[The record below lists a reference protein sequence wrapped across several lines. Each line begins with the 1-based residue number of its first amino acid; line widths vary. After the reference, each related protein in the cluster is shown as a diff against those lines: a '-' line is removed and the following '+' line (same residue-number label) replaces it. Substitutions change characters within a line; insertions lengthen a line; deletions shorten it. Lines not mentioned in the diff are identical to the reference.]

1 VTLFENIRSE
11 SAAKERFYHDETNE
25 YPAVARHRHRRYP
38 CGNFI
43 VMVVDYGGGGDMN
56 LAMENGELQCRA
68 GTLSAYVGREPTR
81 SWIKTSFVHVLV
93 QSATKQ

>member
-1 VTLFENIRSE
+1 
-11 SAAKERFYHDETNE
+11 
-25 YPAVARHRHRRYP
+25 
-38 CGNFI
+38 
-43 VMVVDYGGGGDMN
+43 MVVDYGGGGDMN